1 MLSIKFQSQKVRCYP
16 SHTSGVST
24 EIFKSVSQKNLI
36 FSCYK
41 KSSMRLSVGLFV
53 KERGIGSLR
62 FYEIGSFQI
71 LYKFD
76 VRLDTARSSKIEY
89 ILNIT

>member
-1 MLSIKFQSQKVRCYP
+1 
-16 SHTSGVST
+16 
-24 EIFKSVSQKNLI
+24 
-36 FSCYK
+36 
-41 KSSMRLSVGLFV
+41 MRLSVGLFV

-71 LYKFD
+71 LYKFG
-76 VRLDTARSSKIEY
+76 VKLDTARSSKIEY